1 MSPNIDFEITQ
12 RKFSKCQNSSSNIS
26 RFTGSGVCSQDWC
39 SILVNL
45 ITLKKSLLS
54 KTGSKYNQVNDEFF
68 ATDDSTDVI
77 LASILGYL
85 PELTVDGVTYAQLTP
100 ILNYLYQI
108 GKMDRFG
115 IIKYPQ
121 YNNHL
126 MNH

>member
-1 MSPNIDFEITQ
+1 MILKLNLICAEKIVKMPNIELKYFPIHGF
-12 RKFSKCQNSSSNIS
+12 RGLLA
-26 RFTGSGVCSQDWC
+26 RLVLHLSGVVHTEKTIAFEDWQQEQ
-39 SILVNL
+39 S
-45 ITLKKSLLS
+45 S
-54 KTGSKYNQVNDEFF
+54 KHKFF
-68 ATDDSTDVI
+68 ASENSTDAI
-77 LASILGYL
+77 LATILGYL